1 MIKKHNFSLYIKLNE
16 LILYMSQNIQ
26 FQSLAFDFK
35 ALDVFQAVYNS
46 TSMTSAA
53 RQLEMTQ
60 SAVSQSVSRLE
71 ERLGLILFERNRPLV
86 PTPAANELA
95 KQAVLLLTGAQKME
109 AGVRECAS
117 VGRAMVRVGM
127 VDSFTATVGPKLIP
141 RLRGRSE
148 RLSVWSGISL
158 NLEKDLLG
166 GKLDMMIGSRPLT
179 GEQNVVSWP
188 LLREPYFIVLPDRMA
203 KSITRSGG
211 EIRLRDLVH
220 NHTFV
225 RYSLRSKIGADIE
238 AYLEQV
244 GKVPP
249 QSLEFDGTEAAFAMV
264 NGGLGWMISTPLCL
278 IHGASVESGLT
289 AIPLPKPMP
298 ERTLYLLARKDLD
311 KEVINEVLS
320 ETIQITRD
328 LMASRLVALAPWAAE
343 LIRVG

>member
-1 MIKKHNFSLYIKLNE
+1 MIEPSR
-16 LILYMSQNIQ
+16 
-26 FQSLAFDFK
+26 FQSLSFDFK
-35 ALDVFQAVYNS
+35 SLDVFQAVYTS
-46 TSMTSAA
+46 ASMTAAA

-60 SAVSQSVSRLE
+60 SAVSQSISRLE
-71 ERLGLILFERNRPLV
+71 ERLGLDLFERTRPLS
-86 PTPAANELA
+86 PTPAADQMA
-95 KQAVLLLTGAQKME
+95 KQVARLFTDARKME
-109 AGVRECAS
+109 ADVRECATA
-117 VGRAMVRVGM
+117 GRRTVRVGM

-148 RLSVWSGISL
+148 RLTVWSGISL

-179 GEQNVVSWP
+179 GEQNIVSWP

-203 KSITRSGG
+203 KSMVKFGG
-211 EIRLRDLVH
+211 EVRLRDLVH

-244 GKVPP
+244 GLVPP

-278 IHGASVESGLT
+278 IHGTSVESGLT
-289 AIPLPKPMP
+289 AVPLPNPMP
-298 ERTLYLLARKDLD
+298 QRTLYLLARKDLGQD
-311 KEVINEVLS
+311 VVKEALTEAK
-320 ETIQITRD
+320 QITRD
-328 LMASRLVALAPWAAE
+328 LVESQLRVLAPWAVE
-343 LIRVG
+343 MVRVG